1 MCPTMSEDTGANAEN
16 VCNVLTEFTIQSDTT
31 PRLVRRFVRSR
42 GAARSNS
49 VDHSTCVLSMSSI
62 SNSTCCPLQPMI
74 RRASFQVNRCQ
85 QARRPTPAWFVPNKI
100 VHVLMLSFP
109 MSLAFTSVLTAHI
122 VTGFRNTKSR
132 VSGLFN
138 VSLPLLL
145 RVPRLIVQSNTKLNR
160 RWTKQKISCPLQ
172 SLVMKILSTQHV
184 QEVLFSVIGSPALS
198 ASESPVMLFYSL
210 HESLGSDAG
219 IVRKR
224 FKCRGPFK
232 YISAF
237 FLARVKSECV
247 GDEGLYDT
255 HIVTNRRSGLTPAMS
270 CCLPT
275 AALISAC

>member
-49 VDHSTCVLSMSSI
+49 VDHSTCVLSMSSV

-85 QARRPTPAWFVPNKI
+85 QARRPIPAWFVPNKI

-132 VSGLFN
+132 ASFSSLFT

-145 RVPRLIVQSNTKLNR
+145 RVPRLIVQHK
-160 RWTKQKISCPLQ
+160 
-172 SLVMKILSTQHV
+172 
-184 QEVLFSVIGSPALS
+184 A
-198 ASESPVMLFYSL
+198 ESPLDKAKSFLSL
-210 HESLGSDAG
+210 AVAGHEDFVDIA
-219 IVRKR
+219 RTR
-224 FKCRGPFK
+224 
-232 YISAF
+232 SAF
-237 FLARVKSECV
+237 LRHRVSSPIRVRVSRDVVLLFAQVV
-247 GDEGLYDT
+247 GFRCWDRQEE
-255 HIVTNRRSGLTPAMS
+255 IQVSWS
-270 CCLPT
+270 FQ
-275 AALISAC
+275 ISQRLLGACQI